1 MIEINYKVDA
11 AAGWKKNFP
20 YFKKYIS
27 KTVNATLNITD
38 IGITKNISITFLL
51 TSNKKIKELNLKFRK
66 KNKPTNVLSFPMQS
80 VFMDNYLLGD
90 IVLANQTLLKES
102 IELRVKKYDY
112 LSKMTIHGMLHLL
125 GYDHKTE
132 KQYKQM
138 KKFENLIYNSIK
150 LEL

>member
-1 MIEINYKVDA
+1 MIEINYNIDA

-27 KTVNATLNITD
+27 KTVNATLNIVD
-38 IGITKNISITFLL
+38 VGVAKNVSITFLL
-51 TSNKKIKELNLKFRK
+51 TSNKKIKELNMKFRK

-80 VFMDNYLLGD
+80 TYMDNYLLGD
-90 IVLANQTLLKES
+90 IVLANQTLLQES

-132 KQYKQM
+132 KQ
-138 KKFENLIYNSIK
+138 
-150 LEL
+150 

>member
-1 MIEINYKVDA
+1 MIKINYNVDEIQ
-11 AAGWKKNFP
+11 WNKNFP

-27 KTVNATLNITD
+27 KTVNETFNVID
-38 IGITKNISITFLL
+38 VGITQNISITFFL
-51 TSNKKIKELNLKFRK
+51 TSNKKIKELNMKFRK

-80 VFMDNYLLGD
+80 TYRDNYLLGD
-90 IVLANQTLLKES
+90 IVLANQTLLQES

-138 KKFENLIYNSIK
+138 KKFENLIYNSVK
-150 LEL
+150 LES